1 MRFSYVPSAHSK
13 FCASANVLAVQ
24 WGCTDDSVKERQTKD
39 VVGTLITG
47 GAGFIGSRLARAL
60 RQHNRRVVI
69 LDNFNDYYDPALKR
83 QNVEAFK
90 HDPQVSVYEG
100 DIRDSALIESL
111 VSKHNITR
119 IAHLAAMA
127 GVRMSVEKP
136 QLYFDVNLNGSMALM
151 EVARKLNIIQFVQ
164 ASTSSVYGETKRL
177 PFVEEDAADR
187 PLAPYPASKRAAEIL
202 AHSYHH
208 LFGLNITCL
217 RFFNVYG
224 PNGRPDMMPLK
235 VIESIVNG
243 TPITLYNDGRL
254 GRDWTYIDD
263 IVNGVVSALDR
274 PLGYEVINLG
284 YGHPI
289 TMTEFVDI
297 FEELIGKQAIR
308 QSVPAPAS
316 EPPITFCDNS
326 RARRLLDFYPKTPV
340 HEGLRRTWEWY
351 NESILHAGDPSLAP

>member
-1 MRFSYVPSAHSK
+1 M
-13 FCASANVLAVQ
+13 
-24 WGCTDDSVKERQTKD
+24 
-39 VVGTLITG
+39 GTLITG
-47 GAGFIGSRLARAL
+47 GAGFIGSGLARAL
-60 RQHNRRVVI
+60 RQRNRRVVI

-83 QNVEAFK
+83 KNVEAFK
-90 HDPQVSVYEG
+90 NDPQVFVYEG
-100 DIRDSALIESL
+100 DIRDTALIETL
-111 VSKHNITR
+111 ITKHGITR
-119 IAHLAAMA
+119 IAHMAAMA
-127 GVRMSVEKP
+127 GVRLSVEQPK
-136 QLYFDVNLNGSMALM
+136 LYFDVNLNGSMALM
-151 EVARKLNIIQFVQ
+151 EAARKLNIIQFVQ

-202 AHSYHH
+202 GHSYHH

-235 VIESIVNG
+235 VIQSIVNG

-263 IVNGVVSALDR
+263 IVDGIITALDR

-297 FEELIGKQAIR
+297 LEEFIGKQAIR
-308 QSVPAPAS
+308 HSLPAPAS
-316 EPPITFCDNS
+316 EPPITFCDNN
-326 RARRLLDFYPKTPV
+326 RARRLLGFNPKTPV
-340 HEGLRRTWEWY
+340 HVGLRRTWEWY
-351 NESILHAGDPSLAP
+351 NESVLRVSDSAHKP